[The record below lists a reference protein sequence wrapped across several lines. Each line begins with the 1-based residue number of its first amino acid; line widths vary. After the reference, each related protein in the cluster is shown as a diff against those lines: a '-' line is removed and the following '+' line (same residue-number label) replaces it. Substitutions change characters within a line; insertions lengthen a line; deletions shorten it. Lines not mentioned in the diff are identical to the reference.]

1 MDMALEKQYN
11 KPTKGASGITGIS
24 RKREVIGKWNLIRHD
39 KQL

>member
-11 KPTKGASGITGIS
+11 KPIKEASGIIGIS
-24 RKREVIGKWNLIRHD
+24 QKKEEIGKWNLIRHD